1 MLTICTSRYDA
12 LKRAHH
18 HFLSILAKNAY
29 SEPNQKK
36 ISDKPIYKLTG
47 ALKSVKVMKDKDCGT
62 VTAGSRLRK
71 HDNPM

>member
-29 SEPNQKK
+29 SEPDQKK

-47 ALKSVKVMKDKDCGT
+47 ALKSVKVIKDRLWIITD
-62 VTAGSRLRK
+62 GSRLRN
-71 HDNPM
+71 HDNTR